1 MSKVL
6 KHSHGCA
13 CPVASAMFDSLRPFR
28 LQPTRFLC
36 PWAFSRQ
43 EYWSG
48 LQWPPP
54 GGLPNQRIESGSLSS
69 PPLAGGFFAHWATWE
84 AQAFTTHTHTHTHTH
99 TPDTLGSSS
108 DPESWSPYSTK
119 SFKHWFILVFLFW
132 NEIYILCTTLRFGLW
147 YTSINWNNK
156 LNTFYFS
163 YNWMERWLLSS
174 GRRY

>member
-13 CPVASAMFDSLRPFR
+13 CPVASVMFDSLRPFR

-54 GGLPNQRIESGSLSS
+54 GDLPNQRIESGSLAS

-84 AQAFTTHTHTHTHTH
+84 AQAFTPHTHTHTHTH
-99 TPDTLGSSS
+99 TNTHTRYTGQFKWSRVLISIQYQVLQILIHFSLSLLKWNIYTL
-108 DPESWSPYSTK
+108 YYT
-119 SFKHWFILVFLFW
+119 
-132 NEIYILCTTLRFGLW
+132 EIWAVVHFC
-147 YTSINWNNK
+147 K
-156 LNTFYFS
+156 LK
-163 YNWMERWLLSS
+163 
-174 GRRY
+174 